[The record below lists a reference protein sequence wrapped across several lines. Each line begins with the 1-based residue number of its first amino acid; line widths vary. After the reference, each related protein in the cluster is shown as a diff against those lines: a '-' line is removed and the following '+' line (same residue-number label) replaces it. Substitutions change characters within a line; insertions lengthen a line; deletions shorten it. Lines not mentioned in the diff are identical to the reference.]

1 MRSSDMTPSQNN
13 SSQSVR
19 FKCDRFNKND
29 LSAEWFKLM
38 TDFFL
43 HKTRL
48 FATVSL
54 KDREVL
60 E

>member
-54 KDREVL
+54 KDR
-60 E
+60 